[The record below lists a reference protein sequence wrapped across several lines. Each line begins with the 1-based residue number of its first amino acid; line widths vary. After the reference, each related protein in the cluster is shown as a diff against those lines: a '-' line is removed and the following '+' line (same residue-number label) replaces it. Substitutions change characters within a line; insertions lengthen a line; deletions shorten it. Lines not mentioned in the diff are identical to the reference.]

1 MEMKKL
7 RTAPGAAASA
17 VSISSTACAF
27 QKAKTGA
34 LPAGALHVAGSWSS
48 GRHKEPRRTALKLLA
63 RTSPELDRV
72 PSLLSATDT

>member
-7 RTAPGAAASA
+7 RSAPGAARA
-17 VSISSTACAF
+17 VSISSTARTF

-48 GRHKEPRRTALKLLA
+48 GLHREPRRTALKRLA
-63 RTSPELDRV
+63 RTSPELERV